1 MEDSMTSFLP
11 RDVVAA
17 LRLAQDD
24 AARKRSRLRID
35 VDGRTYPV
43 LRLWDNGFALADD
56 APHLRGLVE
65 LYDGGRLLRRC
76 LIVAAEE
83 DSGET
88 RYEFKRLSE
97 ILDEQPVDFE
107 RRKDAPVAF
116 LTAPDMG

>member
-1 MEDSMTSFLP
+1 MTSFLP

-17 LRLAQDD
+17 LRVAQDN

-65 LYDGGRLLRRC
+65 LYDGGRMLRRC

-83 DSGET
+83 DSGEM

-97 ILDEQPVDFE
+97 MLDEQPVDFE
-107 RRKDAPVAF
+107 RCQDAPVSY
-116 LTAPDMG
+116 LTGPDIG